1 MKPESFGKKFIE
13 VRFLAGGELPPLSPC
28 EWTLVGQTVVP
39 AAPPDSLQRGN
50 CQDLA
55 KLLGSTASLA

>member
-39 AAPPDSLQRGN
+39 AAPP
-50 CQDLA
+50 
-55 KLLGSTASLA
+55 